1 MTKQIKKLWSCI
13 LLLQNAS
20 KSFFFFEDDWN
31 FKSFHKKAAHGYI
44 IPVPHFFTENGNWI
58 FILPLAR

>member
-20 KSFFFFEDDWN
+20 KSFYFFEDDWN

-44 IPVPHFFTENGNWI
+44 IPVPHFFTENGN
-58 FILPLAR
+58 